1 MRSHGGHPLIP
12 TFEPSGLS
20 LPFANKFDMMDHVL
34 IGQLL
39 SVSFMVPAGL
49 TSVCFPS
56 FSPLSHHISTDGLF
70 NGLFPQNRFKYLLKR
85 SMVSSYIEKFHNEP
99 DKKFPEM
106 YTVLQI
112 LQNLFKFSIVCLFHW
127 DSHVLSL
134 LSFVS
139 FTLPPTVCP
148 PDNAKGYSSS

>member
-1 MRSHGGHPLIP
+1 MRSHRGHPLIP

-20 LPFANKFDMMDHVL
+20 LSFANKFDMMDHVL

-49 TSVCFPS
+49 TSVCVFLP
-56 FSPLSHHISTDGLF
+56 FLQCLATTALML
-70 NGLFPQNRFKYLLKR
+70 NAYLKG
-85 SMVSSYIEKFHNEP
+85 VWFHQCQKFHEDVP

-106 YTVLQI
+106 CTVWSI
-112 LQNLFKFSIVCLFHW
+112 LSNLFKFSIICLYHW
-127 DSHVLSL
+127 DSHVLSP

-148 PDNAKGYSSS
+148 PDDAKGYGSS

>member
-39 SVSFMVPAGL
+39 SASFLVPAGL

-56 FSPLSHHISTDGLF
+56 FSTVSHHISADGF
-70 NGLFPQNRFKYLLKR
+70 EVSLFPQYRFKRLLKR
-85 SMVSSYIEKFHNEP
+85 SMVSSCMEKVNKTEP
-99 DKKFPEM
+99 DDNRKKFPEM
-106 YTVLQI
+106 PTI
-112 LQNLFKFSIVCLFHW
+112 
-127 DSHVLSL
+127 SL
-134 LSFVS
+134 I
-139 FTLPPTVCP
+139 P
-148 PDNAKGYSSS
+148 